1 MNQDIPPSSIS
12 TTIFSQQ
19 ITEKLNDKKFLLWQ
33 QQIEQAI
40 IALGLN
46 SFIASP
52 QILVWYLSN
61 VDRDLDCVNPQ
72 FSMWQ
77 KQDKFFLVWLQSILS
92 SSRLA
97 RVLGSSHSYQ
107 VWDKIHTYF
116 HHQTRTKAR
125 QLQSELHHTYLNS
138 RPISEFLVKIKTIY
152 WWSHFSRR
160 CCNLSRAHG
169 FNPWRSS

>member
-52 QILVWYLSN
+52 QILV
-61 VDRDLDCVNPQ
+61 
-72 FSMWQ
+72 
-77 KQDKFFLVWLQSILS
+77 
-92 SSRLA
+92 
-97 RVLGSSHSYQ
+97 
-107 VWDKIHTYF
+107 
-116 HHQTRTKAR
+116 
-125 QLQSELHHTYLNS
+125 
-138 RPISEFLVKIKTIY
+138 
-152 WWSHFSRR
+152 
-160 CCNLSRAHG
+160 
-169 FNPWRSS
+169 